1 MNPSSSRTQKVQN
14 PVPKSS
20 CVTAEA
26 HDPGPDLEYSAYHSC
41 YLLRAGDGHCG
52 YRAVAR
58 WVRGGQGGF
67 AGVSVEATTSSKDKT
82 TYLLMT
88 HLTRLDK
95 LPKARTM
102 HEVIRSIWAKR
113 DAPQGT
119 RCRHSVQG
127 SPQVEH
133 RARSPFMQ
141 SWLRS
146 SHTSL
151 RMIRLRPY
159 ASTDQCVH
167 RRPCSEVLC
176 DGLNA
181 FDIFA
186 SCPYTAL
193 NDLRR
198 IGRTYPHAPR

>member
-1 MNPSSSRTQKVQN
+1 MSRRRPATL
-14 PVPKSS
+14 
-20 CVTAEA
+20 
-26 HDPGPDLEYSAYHSC
+26 GPTSNTLPTTPATYLVLETGPLGTGQWHGGY
-41 YLLRAGDGHCG
+41 GDRH
-52 YRAVAR
+52 
-58 WVRGGQGGF
+58 GGF
-67 AGVSVEATTSSKDKT
+67 ARVSVEATSSSKDKT
-82 TYLLMT
+82 THLLIT
-88 HLTRLDK
+88 HSTRLDK

-119 RCRHSVQG
+119 RCRRSVQG
-127 SPQVEH
+127 SPQVGH

-141 SWLRS
+141 SWLRF

-159 ASTDQCVH
+159 ASTDQSVH
-167 RRPCSEVLC
+167 RRPCSQVLR
-176 DGLNA
+176 DGLNV

-193 NDLRR
+193 NGLRR